1 MHAVAE
7 HSICILLRHLL
18 NRTSAYAK
26 TLRDLTFAHI
36 THTVY
41 ANNTSLPRHSTNTT
55 VRVPILIY
63 EIGIIAL

>member
-1 MHAVAE
+1 MAE

-41 ANNTSLPRHSTNTT
+41 ANNISLPGHSTNTT
-55 VRVPILIY
+55 VRVPMLIY
-63 EIGIIAL
+63 KIGIIAL